1 MHTSDTISLPRLE
14 ISTTKLVRYND
25 IHIILTAKGVGVG
38 LFERSRSSVDSNSN
52 DAELRSFKL
61 SFEAV
66 FEGSRED
73 VKLFK
78 TQFMNGIKS
87 ID

>member
-1 MHTSDTISLPRLE
+1 M
-14 ISTTKLVRYND
+14 
-25 IHIILTAKGVGVG
+25 
-38 LFERSRSSVDSNSN
+38 FERSRSSVDSNSN

-66 FEGSRED
+66 FEGSTED

-78 TQFMNGIKS
+78 TQFMNGMKS